1 MQKAK
6 KIRGIGIGIFVVL
19 VAGIVVFFVIQNK
32 KNKED
37 DSDDIEENYEDDFE
51 DTSKDAYEDVKA
63 YKVKRKSQ
71 EERLDLDNEDE
82 LFKRVNKSQ
91 FKPVKKIEKSPVNN
105 TPENNKSNE
114 NKTEIIEKYFKNLE
128 EKRKDKHF

>member
-91 FKPVKKIEKSPVNN
+91 FKPVKKIEEKHVKN

-114 NKTEIIEKYFKNLE
+114 NRTEIIEKYFKNLE